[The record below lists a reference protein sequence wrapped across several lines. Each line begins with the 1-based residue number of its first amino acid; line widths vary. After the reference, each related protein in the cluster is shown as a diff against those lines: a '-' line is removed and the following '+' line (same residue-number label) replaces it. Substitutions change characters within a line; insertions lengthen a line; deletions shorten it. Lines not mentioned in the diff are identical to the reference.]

1 MNTTALT
8 SDPTYTVLG
17 SGDIESAS
25 FDGISVALLS
35 RGGKPFRK
43 DQIQKLRNLKV
54 REIISVEENSCGLDG
69 SLTSGESSL
78 KCISTHGPMTPGEQI
93 NIAVREA
100 SGSHVLVMWDDMELQ
115 IMGKTGRLF
124 DMAAKQTEICSIPVL
139 MNSRKESIPIRLA
152 PLFSRKK
159 LEVVPLGAVKN
170 GTPTLY
176 PFDYCGIYNKKKFL
190 LSEGFDPAMAS
201 PYWQK
206 LDFGLR
212 SFLWGE
218 KIICYTGIK
227 IAYLNDIPRED
238 SSIDGS
244 YGRFFLKN
252 LALQFKGDS
261 CRLPLSRILSFHFQS
276 GMSLFQSLKDYREAV
291 SWVTKNK
298 YRFRM
303 DPFSLTE
310 LWELE

>member
-8 SDPTYTVLG
+8 SDPGYTVLS
-17 SGDIESAS
+17 SGDLGHGG
-25 FDGISVALLS
+25 FDGISVVLLS
-35 RGGKPFRK
+35 RGGKPFRRE
-43 DQIQKLRNLKV
+43 QIRKLRNLKV
-54 REIISVEENSCGLDG
+54 REILSIEEQSCGPDG
-69 SLTSGESSL
+69 SFPEGGV
-78 KCISTHGPMTPGEQI
+78 KCISTHSPMTTGEQI

-100 SGSHVLVMWDDMELQ
+100 SGSHILVMWDDMELQ
-115 IMGKTGRLF
+115 IVGKTGRLF
-124 DMAAKQTEICSIPVL
+124 DMAAKQSAICSIPVL

-152 PLFSRKK
+152 PLFSNRK

-176 PFDYCGIYNKKKFL
+176 PFDYCGIYNRKKFL
-190 LSEGFDPAMAS
+190 LSEGYDPAISSA
-201 PYWQK
+201 YWQK
-206 LDFGLR
+206 LDFGMR
-212 SFLWGE
+212 AFLWGE
-218 KIICYTGIK
+218 DVLCYTGIK

-238 SSIDGS
+238 SSIDPS

-261 CRLPLSRILSFHFQS
+261 CGLPFSRILSFHFQS
-276 GMSLFQSLKDYREAV
+276 GLSLFHSMRDYRDAIA
-291 SWVTKNK
+291 WVRRNR

-303 DPFSLTE
+303 DPYSLTE

>member
-17 SGDIESAS
+17 SGDIETAS
-25 FDGISVALLS
+25 FEGISVVLLS
-35 RGGKPFRK
+35 RGGKPFRNE
-43 DQIQKLRNLKV
+43 QIQKLRNLKV

-69 SLTSGESSL
+69 SLKIGGSSL

-93 NIAVREA
+93 NIAVRES
-100 SGSHVLVMWDDMELQ
+100 SGTHVLVMWDDMELQ

-124 DMAAKQTEICSIPVL
+124 DMAAHQSEICSIPVL

-152 PLFSRKK
+152 PIFSQKK

-176 PFDYCGIYNKKKFL
+176 PFDYCGIYHKKKFL
-190 LSEGFDPAMAS
+190 LSEGYDPVINS

-206 LDFGLR
+206 LDFGIR

-218 KIICYTGIK
+218 KISCYTGIK
-227 IAYLNDIPRED
+227 IAYLNDIPRDD
-238 SSIDGS
+238 SSIDSS
-244 YGRFFLKN
+244 YSRFFFRN

-261 CRLPLSRILSFHFQS
+261 CRLPLSGILRFHLQS
-276 GMSLFQSLKDYREAV
+276 GMSLFHTLKDYRDA
-291 SWVTKNK
+291 SAWVNRNR

-303 DPFSLTE
+303 DPYSLTE